1 MEQSGR
7 LDGSRDRQGTARLV
21 AGRDTG
27 DAPAAERV
35 EITARLD
42 DTVEGWR
49 SLPEAVGGDRNWD
62 YRYTWVRDASL
73 TMEALWVAACPDE
86 AIKFFAFL
94 ADAGQLQD
102 GADLQT
108 MLGIGGERDMPE
120 RNCRTC
126 WRGTPVRVGNGS
138 WRLDPGSRGTR
149 AHRQQFSAAQ
159 PRWESESQRR
169 G

>member
-1 MEQSGR
+1 VV
-7 LDGSRDRQGTARLV
+7 L
-21 AGRDTG
+21 G
-27 DAPAAERV
+27 DAPAVERV

-49 SLPEAVGGDRNWD
+49 PLPEAVGGDRNWD

-102 GADLQT
+102 GADLQI
-108 MLGIGGERDMPE
+108 MFGSVASGICPSG
-120 RNCRTC
+120 NCRTC
-126 WRGTPVRVGNGS
+126 RLAGSPPVRVGNGL
-138 WRLDPGSRGTR
+138 WCLDPGSRGTR
-149 AHRQQFSAAQ
+149 AHRKQFSAAQ